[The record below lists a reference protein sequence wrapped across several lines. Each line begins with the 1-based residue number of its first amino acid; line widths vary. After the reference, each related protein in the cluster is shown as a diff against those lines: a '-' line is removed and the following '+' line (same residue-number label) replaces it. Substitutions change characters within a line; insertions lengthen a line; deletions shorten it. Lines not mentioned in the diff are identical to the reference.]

1 MVNARFKLCGPR
13 ACTPKP
19 NRGVLTRSQPAGTV
33 RLMERLHLSA
43 GVDNRQTSWVDSTIF
58 WVAIVLMVA
67 GFVLPGLGQIGAMIL
82 LTR

>member
-1 MVNARFKLCGPR
+1 
-13 ACTPKP
+13 
-19 NRGVLTRSQPAGTV
+19 
-33 RLMERLHLSA
+33 MERLHLSA

-67 GFVLPGLGQIGAMIL
+67 GFVLPGLGQIGATIL